1 MSQWVELVYRVGAI
15 QAARHQNADLR
26 CDAVKYEGYSASRGW
41 ESVMRGVAMGVAAA
55 GVAVLVWHAT
65 PIWWDGLVEPGAEGP
80 VSGMAFVALMFATAA
95 GVLAGL
101 LDNRRTRDGLESAG
115 PSAVIAFLAVSLFA
129 LWPFGVLV
137 SMFPGSD
144 RAPTSSSR
152 VFEACAVWLG
162 YVALAYLL
170 YWIVTGRA
178 RRRAR

>member
-15 QAARHQNADLR
+15 QAARHQNADCAVTLR
-26 CDAVKYEGYSASRGW
+26 STRDTRLPVDW

-55 GVAVLVWHAT
+55 GVAVLLWHAT
-65 PIWWDGLVEPGAEGP
+65 PIWWDGLVESGAEGP
-80 VSGMAFVALMFATAA
+80 VSGMAFVALMFGTAA

-101 LDNRRTRDGLESAG
+101 LDNRRTRAGLESAG
-115 PSAVIAFLAVSLFA
+115 PSAVIAFVAVSLFA

-137 SMFPGSD
+137 SMFPRSD
-144 RAPTSSSR
+144 QAPTSSSR
-152 VFEACAVWLG
+152 VFEACAVWLV